1 MSDVSDHLNDDADA
15 LDEVAAAADY
25 LAGLVQGDED
35 NKTRIQGEAKIL
47 RAWAD
52 LCRTVADGA

>member
-1 MSDVSDHLNDDADA
+1 MPTVAEQLDADADA
-15 LDEVAAAADY
+15 LTRVAAAADY

-35 NKTRIQGEAKIL
+35 NQQRIRAEANVL

-52 LCRTVADGA
+52 LCRLVAASA